1 MAEVAVARR
10 MIATPELSRAFE
22 ARPFA
27 TGASRMAVKVIPGC
41 EGKEPAL

>member
-1 MAEVAVARR
+1 MAGVAVARR

-27 TGASRMAVKVIPGC
+27 TGASRMAVKVIPRC
-41 EGKEPAL
+41 DVNEPAF